1 MADYDR
7 LRTPFL
13 NLSFTPDV
21 PSNALGPNEY
31 DYGKNIEADVRGIK
45 SVAGEQTIFSAITG
59 DIIFVTSGFT
69 SGTNYVYMVATSQGK
84 WYMVTTS
91 GITNITPGYGAN
103 PSVSLSGYTDGLKI
117 TASWIGNVFFVND
130 TLLHTS

>member
-1 MADYDR
+1 MADYNR

-31 DYGKNIEADVRGIK
+31 DYGKNIETDVRGIK
-45 SVAGEQTIFSAITG
+45 NVAGEAAIFGAITG
-59 DIIFVTSGFT
+59 DIIYVDSGFL
-69 SGTNYVYMVATSQGK
+69 SGINYVYMVATSQGK

-103 PSVSLSGYTDGLKI
+103 PSAALSGYADGIKF
-117 TASWIGNVFFVND
+117 TASWVEIGRAHV
-130 TLLHTS
+130 